1 MMIRVALTGNI
12 GAGKSTVCRIFEL
25 LGVPVYH
32 ADAEAKKFLADS
44 AIVGILV
51 KQFNDVILT
60 DSKIDRQKLAA
71 VVFRDREALEFLN
84 SVIHPLVREDL
95 RKWIAR
101 NANVPYIIQ
110 EAAILFESGFDSEFD
125 KIILVVSPHDLVLK
139 RLRDRDGL
147 SEKEIEN
154 RLIHQWDQDKKK
166 GLSDFVIY
174 NDEKHLVIPQVL
186 EIHKKLMA

>member
-1 MMIRVALTGNI
+1 
-12 GAGKSTVCRIFEL
+12 L

-44 AIVGILV
+44 AVVEILV

-154 RLIHQWDQDKKK
+154 RLIHQWDQEKKK